1 MGISTTADAT
11 PPSRFA
17 FPALVL
23 SNIVLAVGPLLVR
36 MSDTGPVAAGFWRL
50 LLAVPILFLM
60 MRASGQS
67 LGGLAPVLS
76 SMILVGG
83 LLFAADLASWHL
95 GIMRTKV
102 ANSTLFANI
111 STLILPIWG
120 IFVLRQRPARLQVVA
135 LILAAIGIIMLM
147 GSSYELS
154 PRYLTG
160 DLLSLFAGVTYAG
173 YIIVL
178 QRVRLVLGNWA
189 ILTVSSAAS
198 APPVLL
204 MALALGENIMPANW
218 TPLIILAL
226 SSQVVG
232 QGLLIY
238 ALGWLSPLIIGLTL
252 LLQPLIAATLGWIV
266 YGETFNMAD
275 IIGAVAVAAAL
286 VLVRLPTRT

>member
-1 MGISTTADAT
+1 
-11 PPSRFA
+11 
-17 FPALVL
+17 
-23 SNIVLAVGPLLVR
+23 
-36 MSDTGPVAAGFWRL
+36 MSDTGPIASGFWRL

-60 MRASGQS
+60 MRVSGQS
-67 LGGLAPVLS
+67 LGGLAPALWG
-76 SMILVGG
+76 MILLGG

-102 ANSTLFANI
+102 ANSTLFGNV

-135 LILAAIGIIMLM
+135 LILATIGITLLM

-160 DLLSLFAGVTYAG
+160 DLLCLLAGVMYAG

-189 ILTVSSAAS
+189 ILAVSSAAS
-198 APPVLL
+198 TLPVLL
-204 MALALGENIMPANW
+204 LAIFLGEKIMPDNW

-226 SSQVVG
+226 SSQFVG
-232 QGLLIY
+232 QGLVIY
-238 ALGWLSPLIIGLTL
+238 ALGWLSPLVIGLTL
-252 LLQPLIAATLGWIV
+252 LLQPLIAAALGWIMF
-266 YGETFNMAD
+266 GETFNMTDAM
-275 IIGAVAVAAAL
+275 GAVAVAAAL
-286 VLVRLPTRT
+286 VLVRLPARSYP